1 MNATNVELLMS
12 FVGFLD
18 RLEAVSPEDRRAA
31 LLAIGRDGKSALDRF
46 RLDYS
51 QVRDAFDTLPRPESL
66 LGAKHDDVAE

>member
-1 MNATNVELLMS
+1 
-12 FVGFLD
+12 
-18 RLEAVSPEDRRAA
+18 LEAVSPEDRRAA